1 MNRVKASYNTSLFFA
16 LSASFIGIIAL
27 LMSFNLLT
35 YMYFHQ
41 NARTELIRNTSLNLN
56 ATVTHYEKHFQ
67 QLKIYLMNY
76 IFRSDTQT
84 LAESRNRPVNYE
96 MFRQV
101 QSDLQSALNNPI
113 LYINNIIYYFRDKDL
128 LIDKNGTRD
137 PRTMFSKLY
146 VSSTYQPAFWNE
158 EMDKRQ
164 SFHIYAGE
172 PFREQTAF
180 GQTSLGNLMP
190 VLAKKEY
197 DNQFAFIALLD
208 ASSMY
213 AEFHQPVEN
222 EWFSIF
228 DPQGRLVFAAGD
240 RSDESDSKFSELTGQ
255 GSMVL
260 GDSLY
265 LYKRAKESGY
275 LYVDMIPIRH
285 ITEPIKRLNF
295 IFVMIVI
302 ISLLLSLTLSF
313 LVARRFQNPLR
324 GLVQAIEELG
334 SRPAPRQSR
343 IKEFNVLFH
352 KVQDLFQSHRH
363 IHRDL
368 DAKNSLL
375 QHYAY
380 ISRLKMISADVANI
394 RMAIDSDKPYRLIL
408 LHLVLNEQ
416 SQADIAIEPH
426 RAYALIKEMIQ
437 LHFSANYPDSLTFQ
451 IEQDRILTVL
461 FEQPERPLLADEVIE
476 PLTARLLPETLY
488 FYFTIGVSP
497 MRKDASQFAET
508 YDHVA
513 ELVNQ
518 RTLGEH
524 IQVFTEMTP
533 TPLPLIPT
541 LAQEQELATN
551 LNVGNDTICIP
562 LVNRLMEQLE
572 KANAPAQQV
581 RALGRQ
587 IVEKAVKV
595 IYAQNLSV
603 AGYENPKKVYEQL
616 NQCYTLE
623 QYKQFFQQLLSAHAQ
638 SIRSKKTEAESD
650 YMVTFVKDYIQ
661 SHLGGDLSLDLLAQK
676 LNITSSYLSTYF
688 KEKTGVNLSEYTHV
702 LRMEKAMEML
712 QNTDLKIQ
720 DIAALVG
727 YLTVAPFNRA
737 FKRHTGAT
745 PTEYRRQR

>member
-1 MNRVKASYNTSLFFA
+1 MGKSKTNYNTSLFFA

-27 LMSFNLLT
+27 LVSFNLLT
-35 YMYFHQ
+35 YMYFRQ
-41 NARTELIRNTSLNLN
+41 NVRAELIRSTSLNLN
-56 ATVTHYEKHFQ
+56 TTVTNYEKHFQ

-76 IFRSDTQT
+76 LFRSDTQT
-84 LAESRNRPVNYE
+84 VAESRERPDYE
-96 MFRQV
+96 MFRKV
-101 QSDLQSALNNPI
+101 QADLQSAFINPI
-113 LYINNIIYYFRDKDL
+113 LYIDNIIYYFRDKEL

-146 VSSTYQPAFWNE
+146 VSATYQPPFWNE

-164 SFHIYAGE
+164 SFHIYSEE

-180 GQTSLGNLMP
+180 AQTSLGNLLP

-208 ASSMY
+208 ASSMF

-222 EWFSIF
+222 EWFAIF

-240 RSDESDSKFSELTGQ
+240 RSAESDSIFGEWTGQ
-255 GSMVL
+255 GYKEF
-260 GDSLY
+260 GDTLY
-265 LYKRAKESGY
+265 LYQRAKDSGY
-275 LYVDMIPIRH
+275 LYVDKIPIHH
-285 ITEPIKRLNF
+285 ITEPIKRLNL
-295 IFVMIVI
+295 IFVMIVVM
-302 ISLLLSLTLSF
+302 SLLLSLTLSF
-313 LVARRFQNPLR
+313 LVARRFQNPLK
-324 GLVQAIEELG
+324 GLVQAIEDLG

-352 KVQDLFQSHRH
+352 KVQDLFHSHHH

-394 RMAIDSDKPYRLIL
+394 RMAIDADKPYRLLL
-408 LHLVLNEQ
+408 LHLVLKEQ
-416 SQADIAIEPH
+416 PQADIAIEPH

-437 LHFSANYPDSLTFQ
+437 LHFSTNYADSLTFQ
-451 IEQDRILTVL
+451 IEQDRILTIL
-461 FEQPERPLLADEVIE
+461 FEQPERPLPADAVIE
-476 PLTARLLPETLY
+476 PLVARLRPETLY

-497 MRKDASQFAET
+497 MRKHASQFAET

-524 IQVFTEMTP
+524 IQVFTDIEP
-533 TPLPLIPT
+533 TPLPFVPT

-562 LVNRLMEQLE
+562 LVNRLLEQLD
-572 KANAPAQQV
+572 KANAPARHV
-581 RALGRQ
+581 RELGRQ
-587 IVEKAVKV
+587 IADKAVKV
-595 IYAQNLSV
+595 MYAQNLSV
-603 AGYENPKKVYEQL
+603 AGYDHPKKVYEQL
-616 NQCYTLE
+616 DRCYTLE
-623 QYKQFFQQLLSAHAQ
+623 QYKRFFQPFLSAHAQ

-661 SHLGGDLSLDLLAQK
+661 SHLGGDISLDLLAQK

-688 KEKTGVNLSEYTHV
+688 KEKTGINLSEYTHL
-702 LRMEKAMEML
+702 LRMEKATEML

-737 FKRHTGAT
+737 FKRYTGTT
-745 PTEYRRQR
+745 PTEFRRQH